1 MTTCHL
7 GLDIGSTYIKALA
20 VAEDGASLCTQRR
33 PTPWRPLPHGCTEM
47 DAADLARTVTD
58 LLAGTVDAL
67 GAGVRVSS
75 VGISGMAE
83 SGVLLDADDN
93 VVRPIAA
100 WFDPRG
106 GTEMEALAA
115 DLRETFPGRTGL
127 PVSALATVAKLL
139 DLRRTGLSL
148 DGLTWLNVPEYV
160 ARLLGGDRRGEVS
173 LVARTGLLDQDTAA
187 PWPAIFAALDS
198 TPDLLPPLASAGS
211 SWGTASGDAVPRS
224 LAGAALTVAGHDHL
238 VASVAAGALS
248 TADLYDSI
256 GTAEALVRVLDD
268 PLDVG
273 ARDRLARQGVNVVRH
288 MLPGRSTMLA
298 GTRGGLVLRRVLS
311 LVGVHD
317 AAGRARLD
325 AEVMAL
331 PDRGGPAAASI
342 RVLGAWNHE
351 SALAVHTDADE
362 LSPALLF
369 AAALAHSTDVL
380 TEVVA
385 RMEAEVPPA
394 RRTVVAGGWAGME
407 SVRRARRLALPGVT
421 FSDRQEDTA
430 FGAAMVAAFAVSGS
444 QDLTDFATRFVHDRS
459 ELVPGITQPT
469 RGVRS

>member
-1 MTTCHL
+1 MTTCTI
-7 GLDIGSTYIKALA
+7 GLDIGSTYVKALA
-20 VAEDGASLCTQRR
+20 VADDGTSLWTERR
-33 PTPWRPLPHGCTEM
+33 PTPWRPLANGCTEM
-47 DAADLARTVTD
+47 DTADLTRTVTD
-58 LLAGTVDAL
+58 LVASTVEALEGT
-67 GAGVRVSS
+67 RVTS

-83 SGVLLDADDN
+83 AGVLLDADDSA
-93 VVRPIAA
+93 VRPIAA

-106 GTEMEALAA
+106 GAAIAALPA
-115 DLRETFPGRTGL
+115 DLRAAFPGRTGL

-139 DLRRTGLSL
+139 HLRGTGLSL

-160 ARLLGGDRRGEVS
+160 ARLLGGDRRCEVS
-173 LVARTGLLDQDTAA
+173 LVARTGLLDQGTGQ
-187 PWPAIFAALDS
+187 PWPAIFEALGTTS
-198 TPDLLPPLASAGS
+198 DLLPPLSTAGS
-211 SWGTASGDAVPRS
+211 SWGTASGDVVPRS
-224 LAGAALTVAGHDHL
+224 LAGATLTVAGHDHL
-238 VASVAAGALS
+238 VASVAAGVLS
-248 TADLYDSI
+248 TDGLYDSM

-268 PLDVG
+268 PLDVA
-273 ARDRLARQGVNVVRH
+273 ARDRLARHGVNVVRH

-325 AEVMAL
+325 AAVMAL

-342 RVLGAWNHE
+342 TVRGAWNHE
-351 SALAVHTDADE
+351 SALAVHAETDD

-394 RRTVVAGGWAGME
+394 RHTVVAGGWAGMD
-407 SVRRARRLALPGVT
+407 SVRRSRRLALPDVT
-421 FSDRQEDTA
+421 FSDHQEDTA
-430 FGAAMVAAFAVSGS
+430 LGAALVGAFAVSGS
-444 QDLTDFATRFVHDRS
+444 DDLTDFATRFPARPDLAARTTH
-459 ELVPGITQPT
+459 PT
-469 RGVRS
+469 RGVRP